1 MHATSNGLAPSHYM
15 LRSKFAPA
23 SMVISLLRNHYNFSK
38 ENVFRGLY
46 FSQQCIDIQFI
57 AQQEVEYPDLQNH
70 RPIRIHT

>member
-46 FSQQCIDIQFI
+46 FSLFMLTFDDVDILFGFI
-57 AQQEVEYPDLQNH
+57 QMIFHVLSHAV
-70 RPIRIHT
+70 

>member
-1 MHATSNGLAPSHYM
+1 M

-46 FSQQCIDIQFI
+46 FSRQCIDIKFI

-70 RPIRIHT
+70 KQNLVHLRKNDKKIDIS